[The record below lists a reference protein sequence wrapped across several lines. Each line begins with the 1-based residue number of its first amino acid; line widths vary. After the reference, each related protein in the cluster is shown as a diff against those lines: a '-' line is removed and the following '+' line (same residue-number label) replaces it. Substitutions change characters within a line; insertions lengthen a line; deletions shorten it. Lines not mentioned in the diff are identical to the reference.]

1 MSFNSVH
8 DAHRRA
14 IIQTQLAVAKESRDS
29 NKQINQKHFTED
41 DTTRVVKADT
51 WVERLKHRLAKK

>member
-14 IIQTQLAVAKESRDS
+14 LIQTQQAVAKEGRDS

-51 WVERLKHRLAKK
+51 WMERLKNRLAKK